1 MKVAFKYIITYLLKA
16 KARAFLAQNKVEVI
30 AITGS
35 VGKTSTKEAI
45 YAVLKSKFDVA
56 SSKKSFNTDIGMC
69 LAILGQHQ
77 SGFSSVTAWFKIL
90 KQVFLEEIKAPS
102 KMVLEMGADK
112 PGDLER
118 LMRIAPPVISVVT
131 NVNEVHLGPGQFPN
145 IEAIAKEKST
155 LVRLLPQSATAVLN
169 ADDERVINM
178 PTRANK
184 LTFGLSETADLKA
197 KAIHSTSV
205 GLSFSVE
212 YKGKT
217 EAFSLPI
224 IGEFQVYVMLPA
236 IAVGLSMGMS
246 LKECITA
253 LADYQLP
260 PGRMSPIEGLN
271 DSHILDG
278 SYNAS
283 PKTVETSLAMVH
295 DFRAPRKII
304 ALGTM
309 NELGELSYEAHLK
322 AGEQA
327 ARVGQLL
334 IFVGKEA
341 SALKKGAMNAGF
353 KESAIYTFFNS
364 IDAGVFLADKLRE
377 DDLILVKG
385 SQNAVRMER
394 FVEKIMKEPMKAG
407 ELLCRQGEGWGIISR

>member
-1 MKVAFKYIITYLLKA
+1 MKALFKYIITYLLRLKA
-16 KARAFLAQNKVEVI
+16 HAFLAQNKVEVI

-45 YAVLKSKFDVA
+45 YAVLNSTFDVA

-77 SGFSSVTAWFKIL
+77 SGFSSVSAWLKIL
-90 KQVFLEEIKAPS
+90 KQVFLEEIKAPE
-102 KMVLEMGADK
+102 KMILEMGADK

-118 LMRIAPPVISVVT
+118 LMKIAPPVLSVVT

-155 LVRLLPQSATAVLN
+155 LVRMLPQSATAVLN
-169 ADDERVINM
+169 ADDPRVINM
-178 PTRANK
+178 PTRAQK
-184 LTFGLSETADLKA
+184 KTFGLSGAADLRA
-197 KAIHSTSV
+197 KNIHSDST
-205 GLSFSVE
+205 GLSFDLE
-212 YKGKT
+212 FEGKT
-217 EAFSLPI
+217 ERVSLSI

-236 IAVGLSMGMS
+236 VMVGLSFGMS
-246 LKECITA
+246 LKECAKA
-253 LADYQLP
+253 LLNYKMP
-260 PGRMSPIEGLN
+260 PGRMNPIDGLN
-271 DSHILDG
+271 GSHILDG

-283 PKTVETSLAMVH
+283 PKTVETSLAMV
-295 DFRAPRKII
+295 DGFNAPRKII

-309 NELGELSYEAHLK
+309 NELGDLSYGAHLK

-327 ARVGQLL
+327 AKVGQLL

-341 SALKKGAMNAGF
+341 STLKKGAMSTGF
-353 KESAIYTFFNS
+353 KESDIYTFFS
-364 IDAGVFLADKLRE
+364 SVDAGVFLAEKLE
-377 DDLILVKG
+377 KEDLILVKG

-394 FVEKIMKEPMKAG
+394 FIEKIMKHPEKAN
-407 ELLCRQGEGWGIISR
+407 ELLCRQGEAWQNL